1 VTFGGYG
8 IGAGII
14 FVLTIAVSLLALNSP
29 AVVERMVLR
38 PYWVVR
44 KNQWDRLI
52 TSGFVHADFMH
63 LLFNMISFFFFAF
76 ALERVIGTTKFVI
89 LYFVGLVLSDL
100 GTWYKHRNN
109 PEYAS
114 LGASGAVLAVM
125 FAYILYFPD
134 SSLVIFPI
142 PIPIPAPLFAVLY
155 LAYSYWQARQN
166 RGRINHDAHIGGAI
180 TGLVFVALTD
190 FAQFDEFFEKIG
202 RMFA

>member
-1 VTFGGYG
+1 MTFAGYG

-14 FVLTIAVSLLALNSP
+14 FVLTIAISLLALNSP
-29 AVVERMVLR
+29 ALVDKMVLR

-76 ALERVIGTTKFVI
+76 PLERVIGTTKFVI
-89 LYFVGLVLSDL
+89 LYVVGLVLSDL

-190 FAQFDEFFEKIG
+190 FGQYDEFFEKIG